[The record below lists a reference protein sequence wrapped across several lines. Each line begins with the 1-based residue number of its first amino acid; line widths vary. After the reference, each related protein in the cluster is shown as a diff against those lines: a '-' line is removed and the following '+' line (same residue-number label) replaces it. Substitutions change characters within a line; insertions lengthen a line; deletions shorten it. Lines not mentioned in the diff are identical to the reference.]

1 MYCLYRKNQNDP
13 VITLAAITGTH
24 KAAEEVRNH
33 MSVKQPER
41 RFAIVRSFTIMP
53 RLKIDLRELVDI
65 LDVKDVKEVEKIFC
79 FR

>member
-24 KAAEEVRNH
+24 KAAEEIRND

-41 RFAIVRSFTIMP
+41 IFAIVRSFTMP
-53 RLKIDLRELVDI
+53 RLRIDLRELVDI

>member
-24 KAAEEVRNH
+24 KTAEEVRNN
-33 MSVKQPER
+33 MSAKQPEC
-41 RFAIVRSFTIMP
+41 RFAILQSPFCIP
-53 RLKIDLRELVDI
+53 RLKIDLRELVDL

-79 FR
+79 FH

>member
-13 VITLAAITGTH
+13 VISLAAITGTH
-24 KAAEEVRNH
+24 KAAEEIRND
-33 MSVKQPER
+33 MSAKQPER
-41 RFAIVRSFTIMP
+41 RFAIVRTFTMP

-79 FR
+79 FH

>member
-24 KAAEEVRNH
+24 KAAEEVRND
-33 MSVKQPER
+33 MSAKQTEC
-41 RFAIVRSFTIMP
+41 RFAIVRSFTMP
-53 RLKIDLRELVDI
+53 YLKIDLRELVDL

-79 FR
+79 FH